1 MLHIKITKQSTIA
14 GLFCVIT
21 RTDNTSQRYTVTFSG
36 TEIGRFRTRTMAR
49 QFSERHVAAFILD
62 LLPGSKLP

>member
-1 MLHIKITKQSTIA
+1 MLHLKITEQSTIA

-21 RTDNTSQRYTVTFSG
+21 RTNNTNQRYTVTFRG
-36 TEIGRFRTRTMAR
+36 TEIGRFRTRNRAR

-62 LLPGSKLP
+62 LLPGSKLS